1 MVDDHPAFRLGLS
14 RLLERNADFEV
25 VWSAASV
32 QQALRNFER
41 SPVDLVIMDLQFG
54 DGVNGLDG
62 LKILRKRWPDT
73 RVLMVSAFADQQTVA
88 AARAAVVAGAVRLLL
103 ADDQALFRTGLARLL
118 DEDPRV
124 HVVAEAANGQEA
136 IAKANE
142 LRPDVIVMDVR
153 MPNMDGIEAMQ
164 RIAATQPGI
173 KVLFLSSFETTGSVL
188 HALKNGASG
197 YVLKDSMPEAIIA
210 SILAVDS
217 GEQALSRAVA
227 DRVVELA
234 VGGGPPKERFDGL
247 TPREL
252 EILKQVAT
260 GLSNKQIAYRL
271 KISEKTVR
279 NHVSHIYEKIGVVD
293 RSQAAV
299 YAVRKGLIEL

>member
-1 MVDDHPAFRLGLS
+1 MS
-14 RLLERNADFEV
+14 ADRK
-25 VWSAASV
+25 AATT
-32 QQALRNFER
+32 
-41 SPVDLVIMDLQFG
+41 
-54 DGVNGLDG
+54 
-62 LKILRKRWPDT
+62 K
-73 RVLMVSAFADQQTVA
+73 
-88 AARAAVVAGAVRLLL
+88 AGAVRLLL

-118 DEDPRV
+118 DGDPRV
-124 HVVAEAANGQEA
+124 QVVAEAANGQEA

-217 GEQALSRAVA
+217 GEQVLSRAVA

-247 TPREL
+247 TAREL

-271 KISEKTVR
+271 KISGKTVR

>member
-1 MVDDHPAFRLGLS
+1 MSKIRVLIADDHAIVREGVRALLALS
-14 RLLERNADFEV
+14 EDIEV
-25 VWSAASV
+25 VGEAADGEQAVFSAA
-32 QQALRNFER
+32 
-41 SPVDLVIMDLQFG
+41 QF
-54 DGVNGLDG
+54 N
-62 LKILRKRWPDT
+62 
-73 RVLMVSAFADQQTVA
+73 
-88 AARAAVVAGAVRLLL
+88 
-103 ADDQALFRTGLARLL
+103 
-118 DEDPRV
+118 
-124 HVVAEAANGQEA
+124 
-136 IAKANE
+136 
-142 LRPDVIVMDVR
+142 PDVILMDVR

-164 RIAATQPGI
+164 RIAVTLPDV
-173 KVLFLSSFETTGSVL
+173 KVLFLSSFETAGSVL

-217 GEQALSRAVA
+217 GEQVLSRAVA
-227 DRVVELA
+227 DRVVEMA
-234 VGGGPPKERFDGL
+234 VGGGPPKEKVDGL
-247 TPREL
+247 TSREL

-279 NHVSHIYEKIGVVD
+279 NHVSHIYEKIDVVD